1 MKNIVD
7 DSVQTVFTAVNDP
20 AQSESIK
27 RASFESALNGIRS
40 GIMTYEGDPILPMI
54 HSEISSRLTKFQGLS
69 KEEESALL
77 ALTADQKKIVVD
89 NDRKLKNE
97 FLGAAPAINHGT
109 VKETAKFKA
118 YVAMAK
124 GATGN

>member
-1 MKNIVD
+1 
-7 DSVQTVFTAVNDP
+7 
-20 AQSESIK
+20 
-27 RASFESALNGIRS
+27 
-40 GIMTYEGDPILPMI
+40 MTYEGDPILPMI
-54 HSEISSRLTKFQGLS
+54 QGEIATRLERFQGLS
-69 KEEESALL
+69 KAEESALL
-77 ALTADQKKIVVD
+77 ALTADQKKLVVD

-124 GATGN
+124 SATGQ